1 MRRLAACVI
10 WLHQRYCTTG
20 QVRLVWGLL
29 VAVMIAE
36 VILVVLA
43 AR

>member
-1 MRRLAACVI
+1 MRAFAHLVI
-10 WLHQRYCTTG
+10 TLHQRYCTTG